1 MKILRE
7 SKREIE
13 FELEGE
19 THTFYNLLKEYLLL
33 DPNVEISAYKIEHP
47 LEGTMRMYVKVKRGE
62 VRRSIKRALERII
75 EDLTEIER
83 QLQG

>member
-1 MKILRE
+1 M
-7 SKREIE
+7 
-13 FELEGE
+13 
-19 THTFYNLLKEYLLL
+19 L

-62 VRRSIKRALERII
+62 VRGSIKRALERII